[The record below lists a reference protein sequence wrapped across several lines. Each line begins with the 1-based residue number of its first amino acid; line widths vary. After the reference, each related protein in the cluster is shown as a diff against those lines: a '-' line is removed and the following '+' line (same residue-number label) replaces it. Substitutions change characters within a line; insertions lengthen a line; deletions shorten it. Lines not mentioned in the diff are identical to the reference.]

1 MAKTYH
7 FKVLVSQRPCTH
19 PYLQQLYSK
28 VASMGVTINAAKSR
42 LDFSK
47 KSIKTNII
55 HLHWIEY
62 FLRRRNFPL
71 TVLEATG
78 FILGLLFLK
87 LVRKKMV
94 ITLHNVKPHESLYPR
109 LEHFG
114 FKFCLKLANAVIV
127 HNEYAKKEALA
138 LYKITDAKVDVIPH
152 GNFVSYYPNVISKEK
167 ARDLLNISR
176 NKFVLLYLGIIRPYK
191 GLDDLISAL
200 DGILTKQKDIVAVI
214 CGRVQDKNLEA
225 TLLQFSAKFDGHCI
239 AKLEYIPDDEVQIFM
254 NAADVGILPYKDI
267 TTSGALMLFMSFQ
280 KPVIVP
286 DLEPIREMLGENGI
300 YFKAGDVKSLRTA
313 ILNSRQ
319 MNLSNISRR
328 VYAKA
333 LEFNWDDIAMK
344 TVAVY
349 KNIIR

>member
-1 MAKTYH
+1 MATTYH
-7 FKVLVSQRPCTH
+7 LKVLVSQRPHAH

-28 VASMGVTINAAKSR
+28 VASMGLTVYGAKSR

-47 KSIKTNII
+47 KSIKSNII

-62 FLRRRNFPL
+62 FLRCRNLPFSL
-71 TVLEATG
+71 LEATV

-87 LVRKKMV
+87 LVRKKVV
-94 ITLHNVKPHESLYPR
+94 ITLHNVKPHESTYPR

-127 HNEYAKKEALA
+127 HNEYSKREALA
-138 LYKITDAKVDVIPH
+138 LYKITNEKVHIIPH

-167 ARDLLNISR
+167 ARDLLRIPR
-176 NKFVLLYLGIIRPYK
+176 NKFALLSLGIIRPYK

-200 DGILTKQKDIVAVI
+200 DSILAKEKDIVAVI
-214 CGRVQDKNLEA
+214 CGRAQDKKLE
-225 TLLQFSAKFDGHCI
+225 TDLLQFSAKFSKNCV

-267 TTSGALMLFMSFQ
+267 TTSGALMLFMGFG

-286 DLEPIREMLGENGI
+286 DLEPIKEMLGEDGI
-300 YFKAGDVKSLRTA
+300 YFKAGDIKSLEDA
-313 ILNSRQ
+313 IFNSQ
-319 MNLSNISRR
+319 QVDLSHMSQK

-333 LEFNWDDIAMK
+333 LGFDWDSIAAE

-349 KNIIR
+349 NNIT